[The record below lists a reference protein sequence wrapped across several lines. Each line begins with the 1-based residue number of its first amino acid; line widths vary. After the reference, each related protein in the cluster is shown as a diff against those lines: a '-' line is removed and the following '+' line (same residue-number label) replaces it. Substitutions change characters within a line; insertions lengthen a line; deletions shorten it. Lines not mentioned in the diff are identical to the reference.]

1 MVKNLSS
8 TSEFAIREREYN
20 IGKRGVAMSVKNL
33 WIGLMAWSMRL
44 PAAPRAILSLVTG
57 LGFLSF
63 VSAALILPV
72 MAENRLGVQGFLPV
86 WLASAIG
93 IPLLA
98 FGSIL
103 TTWSVALFIWA
114 KGTPVPLNP
123 PPRLVTDGPYAY
135 SRNPMLGGIFMM
147 FFGAGA
153 LLNSAALFFIVTPVL
168 VIAARVFV
176 KNVEEPELE
185 TRLGRDYMEYRK
197 KTPMFFPRFFKP

>member
-1 MVKNLSS
+1 
-8 TSEFAIREREYN
+8 
-20 IGKRGVAMSVKNL
+20 MSFKNL

-44 PAAPRAILSLVTG
+44 PAWPRTALSVVTG
-57 LGFLSF
+57 LFFLSF

-72 MAENRLGVQGFLPV
+72 MAEKRLGVQGFLPG
-86 WLASAIG
+86 WLTGAAG

-98 FGSIL
+98 VGAIL
-103 TTWSVALFIWA
+103 TFWSVALFIWA

-123 PPRLVTDGPYAY
+123 PPRLVTGGPYAY
-135 SRNPMLGGIFMM
+135 SRNPMLGGIFIM

-168 VIAARVFV
+168 VIAARIFV
-176 KNVEEPELE
+176 RNVEEPELE
-185 TRLGRDYMEYRK
+185 TRLGLDYVEYRE

>member
-1 MVKNLSS
+1 
-8 TSEFAIREREYN
+8 
-20 IGKRGVAMSVKNL
+20 MSFKNL

-44 PAAPRAILSLVTG
+44 PTGPRTLLSLATG
-57 LGFLSF
+57 VGFLSF

-72 MAENRLGVQGFLPV
+72 MAEKRLGFQGFLPG
-86 WLASAIG
+86 WLSGAIG

-98 FGSIL
+98 VGAIL
-103 TTWSVALFIWA
+103 TVWSVALFILA

-153 LLNSAALFFIVTPVL
+153 LLNSAALFCLVTPVA
-168 VIAARVFV
+168 VITARIFV
-176 KNVEEPELE
+176 RNVEEPELE
-185 TRLGRDYMEYRK
+185 TRLGRDYVEYRK